1 VIDFRGCTCKTND
14 DASKRTLGL
23 REDLRIMKA
32 LIIEDDVTVAEHVQ
46 QGLIAADHETTVVS
60 DGTKGLEA
68 ARQSQW
74 DIIILDIMLPGEDG
88 LSVLRTLRDEEN
100 QTPVLLLSAKSQ
112 VEDKVQGLRSGAN
125 DYLTKPFAVEELL
138 ARVEG
143 LAGRVQDTTTSLKVG
158 DLTLDL
164 LNRKVTRGETEID
177 LQSKEFQLLE
187 CLMRNRGKVVTRSM
201 LLEHVWN
208 YHFDPQTNV
217 IDVHISRLRQKVDK
231 TFNVPLIETVRGTG
245 YRIAENQT

>member
-1 VIDFRGCTCKTND
+1 MIDFRGCTCKTND

-60 DGTKGLEA
+60 DGTKGLES

-143 LAGRVQDTTTSLKVG
+143 LAGRVQDTTTGIL
-158 DLTLDL
+158 
-164 LNRKVTRGETEID
+164 
-177 LQSKEFQLLE
+177 
-187 CLMRNRGKVVTRSM
+187 
-201 LLEHVWN
+201 
-208 YHFDPQTNV
+208 Y
-217 IDVHISRLRQKVDK
+217 
-231 TFNVPLIETVRGTG
+231 
-245 YRIAENQT
+245 